1 MEHVAALKVVLG
13 NSFVMYFK
21 AHSYHW
27 NVEGKNF
34 SEYHKFL
41 GELYEE
47 IHDAIDAI
55 AEQIRAANE
64 YAPFSLNDLYRM
76 KTIEEDVMRL
86 ETPEQMFG
94 SLLAA
99 NNEVIESLNKLFTAA
114 DAANEQGLADFAAGR
129 IDTHKKHGWMLRSF
143 MKGE

>member
-1 MEHVAALKVVLG
+1 MEHIAALKVVLG

-34 SEYHKFL
+34 AEYHKFL

-55 AEQIRAANE
+55 AEQIRAAND
-64 YAPFSLNDLYRM
+64 YAPFSLNDVYRM
-76 KTIEEDVMRL
+76 KTIEEDMARL
-86 ETPEQMFG
+86 ETPEQMFS
-94 SLLAA
+94 SLLSA
-99 NNEVIESLNKLFTAA
+99 NNEVIESLNKLFKAA
-114 DAANEQGLADFAAGR
+114 DVAEEQGLADFAAGR

>member
-27 NVEGKNF
+27 NVEGSNF
-34 SEYHKFL
+34 AEYHGFL
-41 GELYEE
+41 GDLYEE
-47 IHDAIDAI
+47 IHGAIDAI
-55 AEQIRAANE
+55 AEQIRAADD
-64 YAPFSLNDLYRM
+64 YAPFSLVDLYRM
-76 KTIEEDVMRL
+76 KTIEEDTSRL
-86 ETPEQMFG
+86 QKPEQMFG
-94 SLLAA
+94 SLLSA
-99 NNEVIESLNKLFTAA
+99 NNEVIESLNKLFKAA

-129 IDTHKKHGWMLRSF
+129 IDIHKKHGWMLRSF

>member
-1 MEHVAALKVVLG
+1 MEHIAALKVVLG

-34 SEYHKFL
+34 AEYHKFL

-55 AEQIRAANE
+55 AEQIRAAND

-76 KTIEEDVMRL
+76 KTIEEDMARL
-86 ETPEQMFG
+86 ETPEQMFS
-94 SLLAA
+94 SLLSA
-99 NNEVIESLNKLFTAA
+99 NNEVIESLNKLFKAA
-114 DAANEQGLADFAAGR
+114 DVAEEQGLADFAAGR